1 MTRLIFPFCLFQ
13 TSKINCLKNF
23 ALRTQ
28 LEWVSVEMK
37 NFPNSFLNKQWQR
50 RRLGISNF
58 LNPHKFGILQSL
70 EILKATVKYDLRSR
84 NLNAILS
91 ITFYSR
97 LPQQFF
103 REPESVM
110 STPQFHKDPISST
123 HQFNTRTTPFQH
135 RKSLS
140 STPKSLD
147 STPKT
152 PQFNTPRS
160 STSELA
166 YIEFFCQFFFC

>member
-1 MTRLIFPFCLFQ
+1 MILMLEHFVKIFIQKFDPIDISVLPNSNLKNYF
-13 TSKINCLKNF
+13 LKNF
-23 ALRTQ
+23 GLRTQ

-91 ITFYSR
+91 ITFYLR

-103 REPESVM
+103 RAPVS
-110 STPQFHKDPISST
+110 PG
-123 HQFNTRTTPFQH
+123 R
-135 RKSLS
+135 
-140 STPKSLD
+140 D
-147 STPKT
+147 ST
-152 PQFNTPRS
+152 
-160 STSELA
+160 E
-166 YIEFFCQFFFC
+166 